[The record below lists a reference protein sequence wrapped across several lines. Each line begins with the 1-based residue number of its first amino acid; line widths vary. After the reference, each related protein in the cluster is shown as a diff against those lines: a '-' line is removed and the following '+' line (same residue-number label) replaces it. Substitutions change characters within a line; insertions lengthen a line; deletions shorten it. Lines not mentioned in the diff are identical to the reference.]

1 MNVIKQVIVTWIALA
16 TVFASGCTKFPELG
30 NGYQFEYNAAGDIS
44 IVKYLKNVDS
54 PTYFV
59 YGHILAYTFDSTF
72 IVVEERPRDSVPEC
86 TGKIPGMTK
95 DRCDE
100 AFANSTFS
108 QYWIINK
115 KEKPEFN
122 EKTAV
127 YSNVYGPYTK
137 AEYLKARERL
147 GLPKGLQI
155 KRQIKGE
162 SFGSRVHD
170 KLQRMIHFFGGTI

>member
-1 MNVIKQVIVTWIALA
+1 M
-16 TVFASGCTKFPELG
+16 
-30 NGYQFEYNAAGDIS
+30 GYDPVSDRAI
-44 IVKYLKNVDS
+44 LKNFREGGS
-54 PTYFV
+54 PTYFID
-59 YGHILAYTFDSTF
+59 GHILAYTFDATF
-72 IVVEERPRDSVPEC
+72 IVVEQRPREMFPEC
-86 TGKIPGMTK
+86 TGKIPGSTL
-95 DRCDE
+95 DDCEE
-100 AFANSTFS
+100 AFAKSTFS

-155 KRQIKGE
+155 KGRIKGE
-162 SFGSRVHD
+162 
-170 KLQRMIHFFGGTI
+170 IFFWRPI